1 MGGLRALLRCVVQDV
16 ASGSASGVV
25 SVGETAP
32 HVTEIEVNQ
41 LPAVVMGGGDV
52 VGQDNR
58 ASDVLYNL
66 TEEAAGGEED
76 LGGAGD
82 DGADVAVQDRL
93 SLIIKLHSD
102 DEESDGEEDL
112 YSGVATRRPDMA
124 LHQPLDWEG
133 LCAYKRMLLTG
144 AVAVGSRAD
153 VVDQRTMAGGH
164 MSAGSG
170 MIRLFN

>member
-1 MGGLRALLRCVVQDV
+1 MVQMWQCRIGCH
-16 ASGSASGVV
+16 SSS
-25 SVGETAP
+25 SST
-32 HVTEIEVNQ
+32 
-41 LPAVVMGGGDV
+41 
-52 VGQDNR
+52 
-58 ASDVLYNL
+58 
-66 TEEAAGGEED
+66 
-76 LGGAGD
+76 
-82 DGADVAVQDRL
+82 
-93 SLIIKLHSD
+93 LHD